1 MKSTSYILGINLVLV
16 FLNQVTAAQ
25 LPALEEVVV
34 VGSKIER
41 PLWSVAGQVDILD
54 RDTLDAQQM
63 QEFAE
68 ISRYLPALESDFSG
82 SRFGS
87 TGVSIRG
94 VGGNRVAFEFDG
106 VPLPQQIDVGSFAD
120 SSRLALDPNIIKR
133 TEILRGPASVL
144 YGSDAI
150 AGVVVLSSMDGKD
163 LVEDGRQTYLGAK
176 AGYFSE
182 SNSRLAGLTWA
193 WAGKRDSLLATFSRR
208 DGQELG
214 NQSRNIE
221 DDRLNYGQWQFFT
234 KWTHDFDNGAS
245 LRTSFDYFQRD
256 VDSDLRAQLGFE
268 RFRSTTK
275 LQGEDQQLRKRI
287 TVRYN
292 LPELTW
298 LDSTKLNFYWQ
309 ENDTEQFTDQSRSS
323 RGAPVFLERDFFF
336 NEQNY
341 GMEFTASRGFDTAS
355 VSHIVVAG
363 FEWDRQELRESRDAV
378 QTNLLTGV
386 ATKSVLG
393 EVFPLRDLPRTTS
406 DKVGIYLQDEI
417 NFANLTLIPALRW
430 DHYKLD
436 ANTDAIFPDSSRLT
450 DLSSEDLTL
459 RLGATWRLTD
469 SVAIY
474 GHYSEGFRAPPAED
488 VNLFLDIS
496 LFNFR
501 AIPNPE
507 LKPERSRNLEAGLR
521 LQSDTTLLQ
530 AGAYYSDYDNFIES
544 KALIGVDPTDGA
556 LVFQS
561 RNLEEASI
569 YGVEV
574 NLNQSLKALSHRLS
588 DWHLDAGFHWAHG
601 NNETN
606 DRALNS
612 VSPLKAVLGLRWQP
626 QTLPLSATLRATH
639 YGSQSRVDFSGGE
652 FFVPGAATVAD
663 LVIDWRQSSQLQWY
677 LGVYNITDAR
687 YWRYAD
693 TRRLQVQDPRVEQLS
708 RPGVNASLTMHF
720 SY

>member
-1 MKSTSYILGINLVLV
+1 MKSTLYIFGINLMLV
-16 FLNQVTAAQ
+16 VFNQVNAAQ
-25 LPALEEVVV
+25 LPTLEEVVV

-54 RDTLDAQQM
+54 RVTLDGQQM

-94 VGGNRVAFEFDG
+94 IGGNRVAFEFDG

-163 LVEDGRQTYLGAK
+163 LVEDGKQTYLGAK

-182 SNSRLAGLTWA
+182 SNSRLGGLTWA

-208 DGQELG
+208 DGQEVN

-221 DDRLNYGQWQFFT
+221 NDRLNYGQWQFFT

-268 RFRSTTK
+268 RFRSTTR
-275 LQGEDQQLRKRI
+275 LQGEDEQVRKRI
-287 TVRYN
+287 TVRYK
-292 LPELTW
+292 LPELAW

-309 ENDTEQFTDQSRSS
+309 ENETRQFTDQYRSS

-336 NEQNY
+336 NEQDY
-341 GMEFTASRGFDTAS
+341 GMEFTASRGFDTAY

-378 QTNLLTGV
+378 QTNQLTNS
-386 ATKSVLG
+386 ATKVVLG
-393 EVFPLRDLPRTTS
+393 EVFPLRDMPRTS
-406 DKVGIYLQDEI
+406 ADKVGFYLQDEI
-417 NFANLTLIPALRW
+417 SLANLTLIPALRW
-430 DHYKLD
+430 DHYNLD
-436 ANTDAIFPDSSRLT
+436 ARTDAIFPDSSRLT

-469 SVAIY
+469 SVSIY

-507 LKPERSRNLEAGLR
+507 LKPERSQNMEAGFR
-521 LQSDTTLLQ
+521 LQTDTTSLQ
-530 AGAYYSDYDNFIES
+530 AGAYYSAYDNFIES
-544 KALIGVDPTDGA
+544 KALIGIDPGDGA
-556 LVFQS
+556 LIFQS

-574 NLNQSLKALSHRLS
+574 NLNQSLRALGPLLA
-588 DWHLDAGFHWAHG
+588 DWHLDAGIHWAHG
-601 NNETN
+601 NNDSN

-626 QTLPLSATLRATH
+626 ENLPLSATLRATH
-639 YGSQSRVDFSGGE
+639 YGSQSRVDFSGGQ

-663 LVIDWRQSSQLQWY
+663 LVIDWRQSRQLQWY
-677 LGVYNITDAR
+677 LGLYNITDAR

-693 TRRLQVQDPRVEQLS
+693 TRRLQPSDPRVEQLS
-708 RPGVNASLTMHF
+708 RPGINASLTMHF